1 MSESSS
7 SLDSRDERAMRAL
20 RRAAADAIERARIFS
35 TPLIYADDEKVV
47 KVMPE
52 DLLRENPN
60 LIRELMGN
68 DDPPIGHWGPLP
80 YIKTKSQLRA
90 AAAKND

>member
-1 MSESSS
+1 MQ
-7 SLDSRDERAMRAL
+7 AL
-20 RRAAADAIERARIFS
+20 RRASADAIERARIFGTS
-35 TPLIYADDEKVV
+35 LVYADSEKVYE
-47 KVMPE
+47 VMPE

-80 YIKTKSQLRA
+80 RSTSPARA
-90 AAAKND
+90 

>member
-1 MSESSS
+1 MSEIPRQP
-7 SLDSRDERAMRAL
+7 DFGIEAGMRAMR
-20 RRAAADAIERARIFS
+20 RASADAIERARIFG
-35 TPLIYADDEKVV
+35 TTLIYSDKDGNSLEVD
-47 KVMPE
+47 PN

-80 YIKTKSQLRA
+80 LNQQSPRVRRG
-90 AAAKND
+90 

>member
-1 MSESSS
+1 M
-7 SLDSRDERAMRAL
+7 DEKVTRAL
-20 RRAAADAIERARIFS
+20 RRAAADAIERARIFG
-35 TPLIYADDEKVV
+35 TPLIYGDEHGKPLKV
-47 KVMPE
+47 KPE

-80 YIKTKSQLRA
+80 ANQTTRGLKR
-90 AAAKND
+90 D

>member
-1 MSESSS
+1 
-7 SLDSRDERAMRAL
+7 MRAF
-20 RRAAADAIERARIFS
+20 RRAYADAIERARIFG
-35 TPLIYADDEKVV
+35 TPLVFAEGDKVV
-47 KVMPE
+47 EVMPE

-90 AAAKND
+90 AAKND

>member
-1 MSESSS
+1 MSNLPQGLDARAES
-7 SLDSRDERAMRAL
+7 AMRAL
-20 RRAAADAIERARIFS
+20 RRASADAIERARIFG
-35 TPLIYADDEKVV
+35 TPLIYGDKDGNTV

-80 YIKTKSQLRA
+80 HNQTFRGRVT
-90 AAAKND
+90 NE

>member
-1 MSESSS
+1 MAM
-7 SLDSRDERAMRAL
+7 RAMR
-20 RRAAADAIERARIFS
+20 RASADAIERARIFGTS
-35 TPLIYADDEKVV
+35 LIYGDKDGNVV
-47 KVMPE
+47 EVMPE

-80 YIKTKSQLRA
+80 RNQMHPDLRR
-90 AAAKND
+90 D

>member
-1 MSESSS
+1 MSDVPQSS
-7 SLDSRDERAMRAL
+7 ETMREKVMLAL
-20 RRAAADAIERARIFS
+20 RRASADAIERARIFG
-35 TPLIYADDEKVV
+35 TPLIYADKNKVYEV
-47 KVMPE
+47 LPE

-80 YIKTKSQLRA
+80 KSTAR
-90 AAAKND
+90 N

>member
-1 MSESSS
+1 
-7 SLDSRDERAMRAL
+7 MRAL
-20 RRAAADAIERARIFS
+20 NRAAADAIERARIFG
-35 TPLIYADDEKVV
+35 TPLVYAKDGEVV
-47 KVMPE
+47 EVMPE

-80 YIKTKSQLRA
+80 YVKTKSQLKAA
-90 AAAKND
+90 AAAKKD

>member
-1 MSESSS
+1 MN
-7 SLDSRDERAMRAL
+7 DRVTRAL
-20 RRAAADAIERARIFS
+20 RRAYADAIERARIFG
-35 TPLIYADDEKVV
+35 TPLIHGSADGKVIR
-47 KVMPE
+47 VMPE

-80 YIKTKSQLRA
+80 RNQMAPPPVKR
-90 AAAKND
+90 D

>member
-1 MSESSS
+1 
-7 SLDSRDERAMRAL
+7 MRAL
-20 RRAAADAIERARIFS
+20 QRAAADAIERARIFG
-35 TPLIYADDEKVV
+35 TPLIYAEGDKVV

-52 DLLRENPN
+52 DLLRDNPN

-80 YIKTKSQLRA
+80 YVKTRSQLKAEA
-90 AAAKND
+90 AAAKQD